1 MRIIR
6 ERIRI
11 FKTKYPFWTLLAFLI
26 CYKFSQTFISKCW
39 NWFIY
44 RAGLHGRLPAYFSGS
59 LQLSLRLLVILFLMY
74 LISHMH
80 IFTRRRQRLP
90 GALVPGLY
98 LLVMSFLSIGW
109 GLMHAEGFQSRSTIL
124 FSITYFILIGV
135 IEELVY
141 RGVAADILLKTFLF
155 RLNPSGNR
163 SYDRTGRKV
172 IWEAV
177 LCSGLIF
184 GIAHISNMSYADIS
198 GVLVQMLGAFL
209 MGMVLVA
216 VYYRTANIYAVII
229 LHAVNDIAAAMP
241 VTILRSEQTISDMIS
256 GYGIKDVLLLLPYIA
271 VLFVILR
278 PAKTES
284 IWKRWTQEQTD
295 GMSDL

>member
-1 MRIIR
+1 
-6 ERIRI
+6 
-11 FKTKYPFWTLLAFLI
+11 
-26 CYKFSQTFISKCW
+26 
-39 NWFIY
+39 
-44 RAGLHGRLPAYFSGS
+44 
-59 LQLSLRLLVILFLMY
+59 
-74 LISHMH
+74 
-80 IFTRRRQRLP
+80 
-90 GALVPGLY
+90 
-98 LLVMSFLSIGW
+98 
-109 GLMHAEGFQSRSTIL
+109 
-124 FSITYFILIGV
+124 
-135 IEELVY
+135 
-141 RGVAADILLKTFLF
+141 
-155 RLNPSGNR
+155 
-163 SYDRTGRKV
+163 
-172 IWEAV
+172 
-177 LCSGLIF
+177 
-184 GIAHISNMSYADIS
+184 MSYADIS